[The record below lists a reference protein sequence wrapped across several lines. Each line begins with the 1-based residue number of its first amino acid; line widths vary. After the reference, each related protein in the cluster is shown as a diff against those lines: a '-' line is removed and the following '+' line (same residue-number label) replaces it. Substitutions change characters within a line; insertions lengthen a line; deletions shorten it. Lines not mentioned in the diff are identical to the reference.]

1 MMCSTELPP
10 DVCLRLGTESAL
22 MNDTITVAVQCA
34 LAKET
39 KPFLE
44 RIEDASHERYGG
56 VDVGVG
62 TYRGIRLVVGEGGMG
77 SVSAGAASQ
86 MLIDRYEPDVLV
98 FSGIAG
104 GLNPALR
111 VGDIVVGDQLH
122 YLETNTPIIAECA
135 PWKESFTSDAA
146 LRDAVL
152 DVLLPQGWGRVPS
165 LRELAM
171 GQDASSAGSSVG
183 SPEDGARRFVCG
195 TIATS
200 DQFNTDP
207 DVLERIRATVYAD
220 CEEMEGTAA
229 AHICTKNYV
238 PFLAIRAISNQCGES
253 YESLD
258 DHQNDLVNAA
268 RTAASIGL
276 GVIDMVAEGR
286 VNPGR

>member
-1 MMCSTELPP
+1 
-10 DVCLRLGTESAL
+10 

-44 RIEDASHERYGG
+44 QIGDASHERHGG

-86 MLIDRYEPDVLV
+86 MLIDRYVPDVLV

-135 PWKESFTSDAA
+135 PWKESFASDETLRDAA
-146 LRDAVL
+146 L
-152 DVLLPQGWGRVPS
+152 DVLERQGWGRVPS

-171 GQDASSAGSSVG
+171 GQNAASMESL
-183 SPEDGARRFVCG
+183 EDVARRFVCG

-200 DQFNTDP
+200 NQFNTDP
-207 DVLERIRATVYAD
+207 DVLERIRATVHAD

-229 AHICTKNYV
+229 AHICAKNDV

-258 DHQNDLVNAA
+258 DHQNDLVDAA
-268 RTAASIGL
+268 QAAASVGL
-276 GVIDMVAEGR
+276 GVIDMLAEGR
-286 VNPGR
+286 INLGH

>member
-1 MMCSTELPP
+1 
-10 DVCLRLGTESAL
+10 

-44 RIEDASHERYGG
+44 RIEDASHERHGG

-62 TYRGIRLVVGEGGMG
+62 TYRGIRLVVAEGGMG

-86 MLIDRYEPDVLV
+86 MLIDRYTPDVLI

-111 VGDIVVGDQLH
+111 VGDIVIGSQLH

-135 PWKESFTSDAA
+135 PWKEFFVSDDAMLAAA
-146 LRDAVL
+146 LDTLHR
-152 DVLLPQGWGRVPS
+152 QGWARGPS
-165 LRELAM
+165 LRELEA
-171 GQDASSAGSSVG
+171 GRHAISAEL
-183 SPEDGARRFVCG
+183 PEEGVRRFVRG

-200 DQFNTDP
+200 NQFNTDP

-229 AHICTKNYV
+229 AHISAKNGV
-238 PFLAIRAISNQCGES
+238 PFLAVRAISNQCGES

-258 DHQNDLVNAA
+258 DHQADLVDAA
-268 RTAASIGL
+268 QAAAMVGL

-286 VNPGR
+286 IDLER

>member
-1 MMCSTELPP
+1 
-10 DVCLRLGTESAL
+10 

-44 RIEDASHERYGG
+44 QIGDASHERHGG

-86 MLIDRYEPDVLV
+86 MLIDRYAPDVLV

-135 PWKESFTSDAA
+135 PWKESFTSDET
-146 LRDAVL
+146 LRDAAL
-152 DVLLPQGWGRVPS
+152 DVLERQGWGRVPS

-171 GQDASSAGSSVG
+171 GQDDTSASAISL
-183 SPEDGARRFVCG
+183 EDVARRFVCG

-200 DQFNTDP
+200 NQFNTDP
-207 DVLERIRATVYAD
+207 DVLERIKATVHAD

-229 AHICTKNYV
+229 AHICAKNDV

-258 DHQNDLVNAA
+258 DHQNDLVDAA
-268 RTAASIGL
+268 QTAASVGL
-276 GVIDMVAEGR
+276 GVIDMLVERRINLGH
-286 VNPGR
+286 

>member
-1 MMCSTELPP
+1 MK
-10 DVCLRLGTESAL
+10 
-22 MNDTITVAVQCA
+22 DTITVAVQCA

-44 RIEDASHERYGG
+44 LIENSSHERHGG

-62 TYRGIRLVVGEGGMG
+62 TYRGVRLVVAEGGMG

-86 MLIDRYEPDVLV
+86 MLIDRYAPNGLI

-111 VGDIVVGDQLH
+111 VGDIVVGSHLH
-122 YLETNTPIIAECA
+122 YLETNTPIIADCA
-135 PWKESFTSDAA
+135 PWKESFVSNDVLCDAA
-146 LRDAVL
+146 LDTLRR
-152 DVLLPQGWGRVPS
+152 QGWTRVPS
-165 LRELAM
+165 LRELEA
-171 GQDASSAGSSVG
+171 GQVAVLAGLPG
-183 SPEDGARRFVCG
+183 GGTRRFACG

-200 DQFNTDP
+200 NQFNTDP
-207 DVLERIRATVYAD
+207 DILERIRTTVYAD

-229 AHICTKNYV
+229 VHICAKNDV

-258 DHQNDLVNAA
+258 DHQADLIDAA
-268 RTAASIGL
+268 RAAASVGL

-286 VNPGR
+286 ISLER